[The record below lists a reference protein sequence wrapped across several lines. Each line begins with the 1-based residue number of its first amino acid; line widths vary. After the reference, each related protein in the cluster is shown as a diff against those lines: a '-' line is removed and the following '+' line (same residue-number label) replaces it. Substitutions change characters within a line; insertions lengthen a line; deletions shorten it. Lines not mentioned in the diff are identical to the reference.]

1 VPEVVHCSKCK
12 KAIKVENFPDQ
23 MKKLRRHYAKSHPK
37 AFKESVA
44 KGVAKRKAKKSK

>member
-1 VPEVVHCSKCK
+1 MPETIYCSKCK

-23 MKKLRRHYAKSHPK
+23 MSKLRHHYARHHPK

-44 KGVAKRKAKKSK
+44 KGIKTRKAKK